1 VRIAAVGT
9 SGAGKTTM
17 AKALAADL
25 ALPRVELDALNWEAD
40 WRDLSQTN
48 PDEFARRVTA
58 ARRRQRVGARRQLRH
73 RTRSGLAPRDASDLA
88 RLRPPHHHVPGDPP
102 IT

>member
-1 VRIAAVGT
+1 MRIAAVGT

-40 WRDLSQTN
+40 WRDLSQT
-48 PDEFARRVTA
+48 
-58 ARRRQRVGARRQLRH
+58 Q
-73 RTRSGLAPRDASDLA
+73 
-88 RLRPPHHHVPGDPP
+88 PG
-102 IT
+102 